1 MRNRFFNQYS
11 TASEQNVLE
20 DLIIESIK
28 VYGIDAYYLPK
39 TFVNLDLLYKEDTS
53 LIYDDALPLELHL
66 KTFDGYLGQND
77 FISKFG
83 LQIDESMTFTLAKKR
98 FLQVLQPK
106 LMTEHSYNLI
116 NEDGT
121 GLVQDVEGG
130 YDYSTYI
137 RPLEGDLIWFPF
149 TNDLFEIKFVEII
162 ETLFQLGK
170 LYTFELRCDKY
181 EYTSD
186 KLETGLD
193 EIDQIEDIFSV
204 ATDNFPTMLLEDDT
218 QLLNEDGTI
227 FLQEGN
233 NVQSKDAG
241 AQNEFIQSQIGDE
254 DILDFSEKNPFAQTR
269 IF

>member
-1 MRNRFFNQYS
+1 MRNRFFNQYT

-28 VYGIDAYYLPK
+28 VYGIDAYYLPR
-39 TFVNLDLLYKEDTS
+39 THVNLDLLYKEDTS
-53 LIYDDALPLELHL
+53 LLYDDALPLEIYL
-66 KTFDGYLGQND
+66 KTYDGYLGQND

-106 LMTEHSYNLI
+106 LMTEYSYNLI
-116 NEDGT
+116 NEDGD
-121 GLVQDVEGG
+121 GLVQEGG
-130 YDYSTYI
+130 YDYSSYI

-149 TNDLFEIKFVEII
+149 TNDLFEIKFVEVI

-181 EYTSD
+181 DYTSD
-186 KLETGLD
+186 RLDTGV
-193 EIDQIEDIFSV
+193 ESIDAIEDEFSLS
-204 ATDNFPTMLLEDDT
+204 NEFMPKMLLEDEN
-218 QLLNEDGTI
+218 QLLNEDGTYFI
-227 FLQEGN
+227 EEGN
-233 NVQSKDAG
+233 VIQAQNEG
-241 AQNEFIQSQIGDE
+241 AQNEFIQNKVGED
-254 DILDFSEKNPFAQTR
+254 DILDFSEKNPFAETR

>member
-28 VYGIDAYYLPK
+28 VYGIDAYYLPR
-39 TFVNLDLLYKEDTS
+39 THVNLDLLYKEDTS
-53 LIYDDALPLELHL
+53 LLYDDALPLEIYL

-83 LQIDESMTFTLAKKR
+83 LQIDESMTFTIAKKR
-98 FLQVLQPK
+98 FLQVLEPK
-106 LMTEHSYNLI
+106 VMTEYSYNLI
-116 NEDGT
+116 NEDGD
-121 GLVQDVEGG
+121 GLVQEGG
-130 YDYSTYI
+130 YDYSSYI

-149 TNDLFEIKFVEII
+149 TNDLFEIKFVEVI

-186 KLETGLD
+186 RLDTEVET
-193 EIDQIEDIFSV
+193 IDQFEEDFSV
-204 ATDNFPTMLLEDDT
+204 STDNLSRMLLEDET
-218 QLLNEDGTI
+218 QLLNEDGTVFI
-227 FLQEGN
+227 EEGN
-233 NVQSKDAG
+233 NVQSKDA
-241 AQNEFIQSQIGDE
+241 ASQNEFIQSQIGDE
-254 DILDFSEKNPFAQTR
+254 DILDFSEKNPFAETR